1 MIGSLPTTLNVGGE
15 DRRIRS
21 DFRTALLI
29 LEAYADPDL
38 TDYDKCVVCVECLF
52 EDEIRRNYT
61 TMR

>member
-38 TDYDKCVVCVECLF
+38 TDYDKCVVNASLRMKY
-52 EDEIRRNYT
+52 RRNCT